1 MISAILLSAGLSK
14 RFKNGNKLIYKF
26 NRQEILIYSLKNI
39 LKSKIDEI
47 IVVTGKD
54 HNRIKRILPKYKKI
68 KIIKSL
74 KYKSGLSFSIRS
86 GIKHLNLESNGFFIC
101 LGDMPFFS
109 HKYYNKMIN
118 HFNKSNK
125 YPLVPF
131 FNDKMRNPVLFP
143 MSYLKKLKD
152 LRGDVGAKKIIIQ
165 NKYNKIRF
173 SRYKNFYD
181 IDIIDDMKYFN

>member
-86 GIKHLNLESNGFFIC
+86 GIKNLNLESSGFFIC

-109 HKYYNKMIN
+109 HKCYNKMIN